1 MSISEPTPILVT
13 SDDDQ
18 IETAIY
24 IRAEKSPETP
34 PASRS
39 ADSSPVANFVELGN
53 EVSAGHGLTADDD
66 ACCRRISGT
75 GVVDCTACLE
85 EEWASI
91 QESLNPQETR
101 VATQVL
107 AVVRDAKEQGVTK
120 THAQVCCYI
129 WFTILLRDG

>member
-1 MSISEPTPILVT
+1 MSISEGLHQCWFL
-13 SDDDQ
+13 DDDQ
-18 IETAIY
+18 IETTIY
-24 IRAEKSPETP
+24 IRSEKLLETL

-39 ADSSPVANFVELGN
+39 ADSSPVATFAGLGN
-53 EVSAGHGLTADDD
+53 EVSAGHGLTVDDD
-66 ACCRRISGT
+66 VACCRQLSGT

-91 QESLNPQETR
+91 QESLDPQEVR

-120 THAQVCCYI
+120 SHAQVRCYI
-129 WFTILLRDG
+129 